1 MYVTKK
7 KPEQPKNPALAVSNF
22 YYFSLTI
29 INEINFART
38 SPRQYAD
45 KLEKIKSIISKQ
57 EDKNTLYVKNYPYK
71 YSNLEYELQKAIEF
85 LKTQATLPG
94 LLENE
99 NITKSADELLNFL
112 ILHDGIKMDDI
123 NNTRYSLEN
132 RMKSFGEP
140 LGELFELIDY
150 GMFEPEYVVMNFI
163 LGDGQKDK
171 AEREVIF
178 NAKITKVGVSCGI
191 LPSDRICT
199 VINFAENYCNP
210 GEILNAKERSK
221 YQTRTV
227 SLGQGN
233 VSSSNSNNNNSSNTS
248 QQQVQ
253 KENNGLKRKQSGDI
267 FKQKRAI
274 YLGKNKNIE
283 EEDEIKEQDD
293 KGSEDDD
300 SDDGNGKDK
309 KGDDDFGEDDFPEG
323 VVEIKTMEKIIQD
336 SNNQKIK
343 LVKKIYTYDDG
354 RVKTELVKKPVN
366 VKKK

>member
-38 SPRQYAD
+38 SPRQYAE
-45 KLEKIKSIISKQ
+45 KLEKIKSTISKQ
-57 EDKNTLYVKNYPYK
+57 EDKNTLYVKHYPYK

-85 LKTQATLPG
+85 LKSQATLPG

-163 LGDGQKDK
+163 LCDGQKDK

-221 YQTRTV
+221 YQTKTV
-227 SLGQGN
+227 SLGQGS
-233 VSSSNSNNNNSSNTS
+233 VSNHTS
-248 QQQVQ
+248 QQQTQ
-253 KENNGLKRKQSGDI
+253 KESGNNGLKRKQSGDI

-283 EEDEIKEQDD
+283 EEDEIKESDD
-293 KGSEDDD
+293 KGSEDNVNEDK
-300 SDDGNGKDK
+300 DGNKKDV
-309 KGDDDFGEDDFPEG
+309 DDFGEDDFPDG

-343 LVKKIYTYDDG
+343 LVKKIYTYEDG
-354 RVKTELVKKPVN
+354 TVKTELVKKPVT